1 LEGKVRVQFS
11 SIDPKLDDLD
21 HMAGLCFRSIKF
33 RLINA
38 LLGDRLRREG
48 IWEDLIQ
55 EIYTAAWQASQQE
68 MNGREALRLTGRRIN
83 AFLKSYGFNHNG
95 WRREVPTPQED
106 LERLIANQVQE
117 DGDDGVEPEAAE
129 AKAVKLPRRKLLNK
143 EMSIEEKI
151 LTILREN
158 PQGIS
163 KADLYRRLQIRAKE
177 FDYHLAPLVMSRE
190 VIEVKRQNTIGRYPT
205 PLVFIGT
212 AEIPEEMLLVTD
224 KREQIRKAYF
234 EEGKSIKRIVKE
246 CRCSKKTVHRIVRAG
261 DKPQRQEERAA
272 VQPL

>member
-21 HMAGLCFRSIKF
+21 HMAGVCFRSIKF
-33 RLINA
+33 RIITA
-38 LLGDRLRREG
+38 MLGDKLRHEG

-55 EIYTAAWQASQQE
+55 EVYTAAWEAWQQE
-68 MNGREALRLTGRRIN
+68 MSREDALRLTGRRIN
-83 AFLKSYGFNHNG
+83 AFLKSYGFFHNG
-95 WRREVPTPQED
+95 GRREIAMPYED
-106 LERLIANQVQE
+106 TERLIQNQAQE
-117 DGDDGVEPEAAE
+117 DDDDGADAEVTEAA
-129 AKAVKLPRRKLLNK
+129 AKKVLRRKLLNR
-143 EMSIEEKI
+143 EMTPTQKI
-151 LTILREN
+151 LILLRES
-158 PQGIS
+158 PQGVS
-163 KADLYRRLQIRAKE
+163 KRNLYARLHVPPHQLDE
-177 FDYHLAPLVMSRE
+177 YLTPLKMSGE
-190 VIEVKRQNTIGRYPT
+190 VVEVKQQNTHGRYPT

-212 AEIPEEMLLVTD
+212 AEIPEEILAVTD

-246 CRCSKKTVHRIVRAG
+246 YRCSKKTVHRIVRAG